1 MRKKTKIKTGVFI
14 TVAMSCLVLAL
25 VGVGCMLVW
34 YSTDTNKVADA
45 AEKFSVKITTERS
58 ELENLKSRLA
68 ESTSQEFIMKQVK
81 YFNLGLHSPAR
92 GQVTQVSA
100 SMIANS
106 KFRPE
111 STIVAYS
118 E

>member
-1 MRKKTKIKTGVFI
+1 MRKKSKMKMSMFVKTTFCS
-14 TVAMSCLVLAL
+14 TVALFVSLC
-25 VGVGCMLVW
+25 CMTVW
-34 YSTDTNKVADA
+34 YSTDTDKLVDA
-45 AEKFSVKITTERS
+45 AEKLSLMITTERS
-58 ELENLKSRLA
+58 ELENLKSMLA

-106 KFRPE
+106 RFRPE
-111 STIVAYS
+111 STIIAFS